1 MNEIQLIL
9 TIISL
14 TLFIIFFKQLFS
26 GNHPKRGVDFE
37 SKLPDEQI
45 GGVSR
50 ADKIFKKEESSKE
63 QKSRSQELMD
73 IAKESIQK
81 GDNIEAKKALNALL
95 VIEPDNLEA
104 LRALGT
110 VYLNMNNYLDAKETF
125 IKILEYDESDDL
137 THNLLAN
144 SLHKLKEDEDAIKH
158 HKLAI
163 KLDDSYAPYYFNYA
177 NTLYDLGQKVEALKL
192 YKKALELDS
201 SLDDAKKMIS
211 ELEDATN

>member
-177 NTLYDLGQKVEALKL
+177 NTLYDLGQRGEALKL